1 MVVCDTQGMAT
12 KIRINKK
19 ERKPLTNMKI
29 TNHSDKILKKEN
41 RWVAYTIIFAV
52 VITFLL
58 TMLNIRSPLAIFIS
72 SIFILT
78 IYIGSFIRAYCKNDT
93 SEEAKNQSSFMMSG
107 QNKKQE
113 KYKKSLSAKELNNSQ
128 RLLRYATAVLSFLSL
143 TTTAKGMEDFVFGS
157 SWMSYLG
164 SFGVQGILVV
174 FSLLLCRFYVQI
186 QLIDWPVFVK
196 KLTTHFLIIFF
207 CIALLVSST
216 FSFSFIANNAY
227 AGSWSSDRES
237 VIQSHLLSYVYSL
250 RSENERRGNLILT
263 KLNEDTVKNLSHVIV
278 SINDKK
284 RNDLQEELIQKINLL
299 NLKKQKK
306 NQVSINKQNWLDR
319 SPEEIHNQIEMLY
332 DTYESTYENGFETV
346 VDEYNDIITNL
357 SAWQNTPPDDSS
369 IITETQHHIRRIN
382 RAIRRL
388 KSLLASLPGWMTSQI
403 QKDNN
408 MLRATFE
415 TQANTLIDEYKILK
429 RDLKDL
435 QKIAQERMAIEQG
448 DNLSTELN
456 TLLSQIYLLGVDPN
470 IQAQDLIEDL
480 NDLAIRASD
489 SQLYSNDDIQDII
502 IIRNQL
508 TLYTEYMLLKNDL
521 DNYIKNRIKRTY
533 RIQLS
538 AKDSSTSQ
546 NDTQNDVQNNGHATN
561 QNNHQDDEQSNITSV
576 YTVSENEWIKN
587 RNEDFDSLFT
597 YLKSLP
603 DISEIT
609 NETTLYNE
617 NHILAEAVVLQRDLL
632 GNLKDLEKAFNYFKY
647 PFPVMAYFALFIAVF
662 FDLGS
667 FFTGCFLYATEYF
680 EVHND
685 KISSKQSK

>member
-1 MVVCDTQGMAT
+1 MENTNHLDQDH
-12 KIRINKK
+12 KK
-19 ERKPLTNMKI
+19 EK
-29 TNHSDKILKKEN
+29 HWIL
-41 RWVAYTIIFAV
+41 YTIIFVFV
-52 VITFLL
+52 VVLL
-58 TMLNIRSPLAIFIS
+58 LIMLYSKHPLAIYAS
-72 SIFILT
+72 VLSILT

-93 SEEAKNQSSFMMSG
+93 SAETKNQSSFMMTS
-107 QNKKQE
+107 QNKKHE

-128 RLLRYATAVLSFLSL
+128 RLLRYATAVLSFISL

-186 QLIDWPVFVK
+186 QLIDWPDFVK

-207 CIALLVSST
+207 CTALLVSST

-227 AGSWSSDRES
+227 AGSWPSDRES
-237 VIQSHLLSYVYSL
+237 VIQSRLLSYVYNL
-250 RSENERRGNLILT
+250 RKENERRGNVILT
-263 KLNEDTVKNLSHVIV
+263 KLNEDAVKNLSHLIV

-284 RNDLQEELIQKINLL
+284 RNDMQEELIQKINLL

-306 NQVSINKQNWLDR
+306 NQVSIDKQNWLDR
-319 SPEEIHNQIEMLY
+319 SPEEVHDQIEMLY
-332 DTYESTYENGFETV
+332 DTYVSTYDNGFRAV
-346 VDEYNDIITNL
+346 VDEYNDIVTNL
-357 SAWQNTPPDDSS
+357 SAWQSTLPDDSS
-369 IITETQHHIRRIN
+369 IITETQHQIRKIN

-388 KSLLASLPGWMTSQI
+388 KSLLDSLPGWMTSQI

-408 MLRATFE
+408 MLRAKFE
-415 TQANTLIDEYKILK
+415 TEANTLINEYKTLK
-429 RDLKDL
+429 SDLNDL
-435 QKIAQERMAIEQG
+435 QIIAQERIDIEQE

-456 TLLSQIYLLGVDPN
+456 TLLSQIYLLGVDDN
-470 IQAQDLIEDL
+470 IQAQDLIKDL

-508 TLYTEYMLLKNDL
+508 MLYTEYMSLKNDL
-521 DNYIKNRIKRTY
+521 DNYIQIRIKRTY

-538 AKDSSTSQ
+538 VKDSSSSQ
-546 NDTQNDVQNNGHATN
+546 NDMQNDVQNNEQVTD
-561 QNNHQDDEQSNITSV
+561 QNNNQYDEQPDIKNV

-603 DISEIT
+603 DISGIVDEA
-609 NETTLYNE
+609 TLYNE
-617 NHILAEAVVLQRDLL
+617 NHILTEAVVLQRDLL